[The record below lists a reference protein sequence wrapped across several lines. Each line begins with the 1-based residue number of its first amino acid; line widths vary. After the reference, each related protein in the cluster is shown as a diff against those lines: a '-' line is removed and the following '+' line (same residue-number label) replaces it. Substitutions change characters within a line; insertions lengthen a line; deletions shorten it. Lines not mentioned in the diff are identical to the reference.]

1 VIEVLVGVPDSAGLI
16 VRQVGAAGLESR
28 EARAVLQA
36 AERLH
41 GQGRP
46 VALQDLLLE
55 IEDPALQSLLVAVDE
70 TSAERGPIEPGE
82 RINHLEDALRR
93 RSAERQA
100 HRSAR
105 TLKTS
110 QLDPGSE
117 AALLEQL
124 VAQRRA
130 AQGMTD
136 PKDG

>member
-1 VIEVLVGVPDSAGLI
+1 MD
-16 VRQVGAAGLESR
+16 
-28 EARAVLQA
+28 
-36 AERLH
+36 
-41 GQGRP
+41 
-46 VALQDLLLE
+46 
-55 IEDPALQSLLVAVDE
+55 
-70 TSAERGPIEPGE
+70 
-82 RINHLEDALRR
+82 HLRDALRR